1 MHVILLLSLIAGT
14 SVDRDPIPWQ
24 PDEHRALADSAFRI
38 VMRDLGASVPHGPAS
53 PEAVLDATTV
63 VWHDLNF
70 GRLTERF
77 ARDDG
82 AASRFQTAGES
93 VYQQLGQLSAGDIEA
108 FWNLASSR
116 SEGAATNDPV
126 IPNEGNVVANFLVSH
141 LAALHFARIAA
152 SSQPAA
158 PGAFR
163 SMLVYEAIAQGL
175 LADAH
180 ASGHLLVP
188 RHDALQALHPVNNR
202 RAHDYYSTEGVFVV
216 NGRFQAWEAFGDGLL
231 TWYARS
237 YRQVLEAGVSSLREL
252 FLVYFATKGSMP
264 SRLDEWLGSMTDG
277 PVGSVTDD
285 WLEWNDGPAYYESG
299 IGLPSLNYVPMPVSA
314 TWSIRSEARDEH
326 GTRIRRQYPQF
337 REAGYHDPDL
347 LSVVEERLYSKSAFP
362 SRFLPTEFGAARD
375 LATVADSSRDAA
387 SVEYVQVH
395 SLPADFA
402 GLQVEV
408 GAGALTD
415 DEKSVPAISAR
426 IGYGIAENI
435 LVASHLSVNAGVT
448 MPLEDR
454 RVTPATITAG
464 LNPGGLPIRLEAG
477 YATTA
482 DDLFSESAP
491 ALAVACG
498 LTSQVLGFT
507 YIGVSVRLR
516 YGIMLFD
523 DIVHSTS
530 IQVAF
535 Y

>member
-14 SVDRDPIPWQ
+14 SVEREATPWQ
-24 PDEHRALADSAFRI
+24 ADEHRALADSAFRI
-38 VMRDLGASVPHGPAS
+38 VLRDLGPSVPHDPTS
-53 PEAVLDATTV
+53 TEAMLDVRTV
-63 VWHDLNF
+63 VWHELNF
-70 GRLTERF
+70 GRLAEHF

-82 AASRFQTAGES
+82 AASRFQTAGQS
-93 VYQQLGQLSAGDIEA
+93 VYQQLEQLSMSDIEA
-108 FWNLASSR
+108 FWNLASSE
-116 SEGAATNDPV
+116 SEGTATNDPV
-126 IPNEGNVVANFLVSH
+126 IPNGGNVVANFLLCH
-141 LAALHFARIAA
+141 LAALRFARIAA
-152 SSQPAA
+152 SSQSPA

-163 SMLVYEAIAQGL
+163 SMLVYEAIAQGF

-188 RHDALQALHPVNNR
+188 RHDPFQALHPVNNR

-237 YRQVLEAGVSSLREL
+237 YRQVLAAGVSSLREV
-252 FLVYFATKGSMP
+252 FLVYFATKGSIP
-264 SRLDEWLGSMTDG
+264 HRLQEWLDSMTDRPAG
-277 PVGSVTDD
+277 KVADD
-285 WLEWNDGPAYYESG
+285 WLEWKSGAAYYERG
-299 IGLPSLNYVPMPVSA
+299 MGLPSLNYIPMPVSA
-314 TWSIRSEARDEH
+314 TWSIRSEVKGAH

-347 LSVVEERLYSKSAFP
+347 LSVVKNRLYSKSAFP
-362 SRFLPTEFGAARD
+362 SRFIPWELGLVGDP
-375 LATVADSSRDAA
+375 ATAADSSRNAA

-395 SLPADFA
+395 NLPADFA
-402 GLQVEV
+402 GFLVEV

-435 LVASHLSVNAGVT
+435 LVASHLSVNAGIT
-448 MPLEDR
+448 MPFEDN
-454 RVTPATITAG
+454 RVTPVTITAG
-464 LNPGGLPIRLEAG
+464 ANPGGLPLRLEAG
-477 YATTA
+477 YATTT

-491 ALAVACG
+491 ALAAACD
-498 LTSQVLGFT
+498 LTSQLLGLT
-507 YIGVSVRLR
+507 YISVSVRLR

-530 IQVAF
+530 IQIAF